1 MNTMEMKKLYW
12 DLLESVHGGF
22 IYRNEAGQH
31 ENIDDKSGD
40 TRAAEDSLQ
49 EAVDCDADLYLQHV
63 SATQPHRESLPGN
76 RKCIGQQL

>member
-12 DLLESVHGGF
+12 DLLESVNGGF
-22 IYRNEAGQH
+22 IYRNEAGRY
-31 ENIDDKSGD
+31 EDIDDKSRD

-49 EAVDCDADLYLQHV
+49 EAVDYDADLYLQYMSV
-63 SATQPHRESLPGN
+63 NQPHRESLPGN